1 MFKSTKAI
9 FVLLLMFT
17 AVSLAC
23 GVPSLPGQGSTPVP
37 FATPPT
43 DMLIFNKEA
52 TYIVN
57 LTPGEKIP
65 GTQIEYV
72 GRTADGGYEVIING
86 SPSIK
91 RDGDSLNWSGIIAP
105 GTHGQFN
112 LRIGTDLLGNLPV
125 GGSAVITIINPEPF
139 PLAAIPNDANGLS
152 FTNILI
158 NYNVPTGSTI
168 PGTTLTYTGVAQQ
181 GGVDVAQITGTD
193 LQSSYPAQGDSIVW
207 AGKLRENV
215 FLRYNLRTIS
225 YNAENLL
232 LGGTAELFIRPTLAA
247 TSE

>member
-1 MFKSTKAI
+1 MVKSTKAI

-23 GVPSLPGQGSTPVP
+23 GVPSPFDPGSTPVP
-37 FATPPT
+37 TATPPG

-52 TYIVN
+52 TYVVN

-86 SPSIK
+86 SHSIK

-112 LRIGTDLLGNLPV
+112 LRIGTDLLGNLPI
-125 GGSAVITIINPEPF
+125 GGSAVITILNPEPF
-139 PLAAIPNDANGLS
+139 PLAAIPNDSNGLS

-158 NYNVPTGSTI
+158 NYTVPTGNTI
-168 PGTTLTYTGVAQQ
+168 PGTTLTYTGVTQQ
-181 GGVDVAQITGTD
+181 GGVDVAQFTGAD
-193 LQSSYPAQGDSIVW
+193 LQASYHAQGDSVIW

-215 FLRYNLRTIS
+215 FVRYNLRTIT
-225 YNAENLL
+225 YDANNIL
-232 LGGTAELFIRPTLAA
+232 LGGTAELFIRPTLA
-247 TSE
+247 TTPE